1 MAFRHG
7 ALTMDE
13 LPNEKQEDRFVE
25 PSKVDPETEQTRAT
39 LGTKLFVVFFFLLVP
54 ALGVVLVAALAWRAY
69 RTFMGT

>member
-1 MAFRHG
+1 
-7 ALTMDE
+7 LI
-13 LPNEKQEDRFVE
+13 E

>member
-1 MAFRHG
+1 
-7 ALTMDE
+7 MDD
-13 LPNEKQEDRFVE
+13 LPNEQTTANLIE

>member
-1 MAFRHG
+1 
-7 ALTMDE
+7 MDD
-13 LPNEKQEDRFVE
+13 LPDEQNNATLIE

>member
-1 MAFRHG
+1 
-7 ALTMDE
+7 MDD
-13 LPNEKQEDRFVE
+13 LPDEQNNANLIE